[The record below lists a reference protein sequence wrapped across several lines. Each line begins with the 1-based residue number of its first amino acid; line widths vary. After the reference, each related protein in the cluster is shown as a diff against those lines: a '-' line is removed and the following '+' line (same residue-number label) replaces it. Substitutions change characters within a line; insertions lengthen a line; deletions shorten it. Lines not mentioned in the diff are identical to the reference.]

1 MMRPESR
8 TRRPLGLLLCALILG
23 SSVAAPLL
31 ERGGFFTHAAVESE
45 HDPAV
50 CAHPHDHR
58 ICTQVGANL
67 SLTSSGYDHR
77 IAHVFVD
84 ATPTDDALSTT
95 ELPQLGGPPAR
106 APPVV

>member
-1 MMRPESR
+1 MTRSESR
-8 TRRPLGLLLCALILG
+8 TRKPLGLLLCVLILA

-45 HDPAV
+45 HDPAT

-67 SLTSSGYDHR
+67 PLAAETQGHHVAHAPQVTVSIIDTRSSS
-77 IAHVFVD
+77 
-84 ATPTDDALSTT
+84 ALPLV
-95 ELPQLGGPPAR
+95 EGPPSR
-106 APPVV
+106 APPLA